1 MKKIIVKSF
10 VVLTFGLM
18 ASCTASGPLI
28 ITDNAN
34 SGSKVGESSFTSYL
48 GFPPFNGDN
57 SIETAAKNGGIKK
70 ISTVDTKITGG
81 LFSTKYST
89 IVTGE

>member
-1 MKKIIVKSF
+1 MKKILVKSF
-10 VVLTFGLM
+10 VILTVGFM
-18 ASCTASGPLI
+18 TSCTMAGPLI

-34 SGSKVGESSFTSYL
+34 SGDKVGESSFISYF

-70 ISTVDTKITGG
+70 ISTVDAKITGG
-81 LFSTKYST
+81 FFSTKYST